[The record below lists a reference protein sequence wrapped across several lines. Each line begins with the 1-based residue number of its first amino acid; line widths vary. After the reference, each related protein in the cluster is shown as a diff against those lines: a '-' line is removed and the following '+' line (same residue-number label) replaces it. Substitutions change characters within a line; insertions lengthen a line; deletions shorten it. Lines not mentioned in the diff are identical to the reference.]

1 MTLEDFRIIFYLP
14 QATDHNHDCFV
25 PDLKFSEMTLCNM
38 FSRCLSTHVTGYD
51 KPPLQI
57 MQMLYCFVNN
67 IHVDYAELLWEGFH
81 YSLKN
86 PTTMIPYPRF
96 TKLIVSHYMTTN
108 PEISRRARNRYHNL
122 AGDVMIKSIFNS
134 GKSKDVVVMK
144 ILDWMI
150 TDEIMLKEN
159 YQLYAEVFRV
169 DVPTTQSQ
177 SIEST

>member
-1 MTLEDFRIIFYLP
+1 MI
-14 QATDHNHDCFV
+14 
-25 PDLKFSEMTLCNM
+25 
-38 FSRCLSTHVTGYD
+38 
-51 KPPLQI
+51 
-57 MQMLYCFVNN
+57 
-67 IHVDYAELLWEGFH
+67 H
-81 YSLKN
+81 YSDSQWFKKVKLTVDLENLLFPDEKFTFGKDVIILKEIQPN
-86 PTTMIPYPRF
+86 DSLSKIHRNDREPFPMIA
-96 TKLIVSHYMTTN
+96 LL
-108 PEISRRARNRYHNL
+108 EISRRARNRYHNL

-177 SIEST
+177 PIESTQERNMTT